1 MKDRDY
7 FLKEEAKYIEPSMEY
22 NEEMGGFD
30 YPYDPLSFLS
40 KKQFSKS
47 QAPFR
52 NAHYKDYDLSDAEIL
67 IFHRKIVRRFSWGY
81 LWFRNS

>member
-40 KKQFSKS
+40 QKQFNKTEELFEER
-47 QAPFR
+47 A
-52 NAHYKDYDLSDAEIL
+52 L
-67 IFHRKIVRRFSWGY
+67 
-81 LWFRNS
+81 